1 MCRGR
6 TTGFGTSTAYG
17 ANINCTCIM
26 NPTNV
31 TGYMTEN
38 IKKNKT
44 HGTICISF
52 FFFLLSASK
61 PRERKKKGSVSL
73 CQQVLITQDPVQTE
87 CESENQQILISRGST
102 SRSGGG
108 ECCSTGAGVELMEVV
123 LGGFVGV
130 DRLVQVLLAER
141 DK

>member
-1 MCRGR
+1 
-6 TTGFGTSTAYG
+6 
-17 ANINCTCIM
+17 M

-38 IKKNKT
+38 EKKIKPMEQ
-44 HGTICISF
+44 SVSVF
-52 FFFLLSASK
+52 LLLLSASK
-61 PRERKKKGSVSL
+61 PRGRKKKGSVSP
-73 CQQVLITQDPVQTE
+73 CQQVLITQDPVQAE
-87 CESENQQILISRGST
+87 CEGENQLIFISRGSA
-102 SRSGGG
+102 SQSGGWGG

-130 DRLVQVLLAER
+130 DRLVQVLLAEE